1 MYYKAWTSWEN
12 IINIRLNPQQNDNEE
27 RHNAIHNTVQNES
40 LPNPTSWTMR
50 AEPHEMWH

>member
-1 MYYKAWTSWEN
+1 M
-12 IINIRLNPQQNDNEE
+12 RLNPQQNDNEE

-40 LPNPTSWTMR
+40 LPNQTSWTMR